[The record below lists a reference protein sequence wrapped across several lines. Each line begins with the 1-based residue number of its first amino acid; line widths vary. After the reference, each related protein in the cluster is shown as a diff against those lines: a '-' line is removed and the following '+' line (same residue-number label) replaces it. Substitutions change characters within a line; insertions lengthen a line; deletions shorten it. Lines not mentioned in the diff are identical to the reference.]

1 MENTENKDTGIIR
14 DDTPIEENIVFSE
27 RHEAFFKARLGED
40 FMLTDDLR
48 DWLGN
53 NAGKSYG
60 DAVIACWKLVKAK
73 KGPSETEK
81 KFEYNAYIRDFIKD
95 NRGKS
100 LEQARTCWNYKKSLE
115 GPNRYER
122 SDLAALDKDKNSGE

>member
-1 MENTENKDTGIIR
+1 MERHEMIT
-14 DDTPIEENIVFSE
+14 DDTLIEENMVFTE
-27 RHEAFFKARLGED
+27 KHEAFFKARLGEG
-40 FMLTDDLR
+40 FTLTEDIKN
-48 DWLGN
+48 WLAE

-60 DAVIACWKLVKAK
+60 DAVIACLRITREQ

-100 LEQARTCWNYKKSLE
+100 LEMARTCWNYKKSLE
-115 GPNRYER
+115 GPNKYER
-122 SDLAALDKDKNSGE
+122 SDLEALDKDKKSVD

>member
-1 MENTENKDTGIIR
+1 MGHITEDTL
-14 DDTPIEENIVFSE
+14 IEENTIFTE
-27 RHEAFFKARLGED
+27 EHEAFFKARLGSG
-40 FMLTDDLR
+40 FALTEELQA
-48 DWLGN
+48 WLKA

-60 DAVIACWKLVKAK
+60 DAVMAYYSINRK

-115 GPNRYER
+115 GHNRYER
-122 SDLAALDKDKNSGE
+122 SDLEALNKDNNTGD

>member
-1 MENTENKDTGIIR
+1 MGHITEDTL
-14 DDTPIEENIVFSE
+14 IEENTIFTE
-27 RHEAFFKARLGED
+27 EHEAFFKARLGSG
-40 FMLTDDLR
+40 FALTEEFQA
-48 DWLGN
+48 WLKA
-53 NAGKSYG
+53 NAGKNYG
-60 DAVIACWKLVKAK
+60 DAVMAYYSINRK

-122 SDLAALDKDKNSGE
+122 SDLEALNKDNNTGD

>member
-1 MENTENKDTGIIR
+1 MGHITEDTL
-14 DDTPIEENIVFSE
+14 IEENTIFTE
-27 RHEAFFKARLGED
+27 EHEAFFKARLGSGFAMTEE
-40 FMLTDDLR
+40 FQA
-48 DWLGN
+48 WLKA

-60 DAVIACWKLVKAK
+60 DAVMAYYSINRK

-115 GPNRYER
+115 GHNRYER
-122 SDLAALDKDKNSGE
+122 SDLEALNKDNNTGD